1 MEVSLKTIVVALA
14 SASLLAMAAPA
25 MADSS
30 HHGGGGGGS
39 WGGGGGGWGRG
50 SSAAAPSSGGGFR
63 GGFQGGSVAGPR
75 GFGASHFGGR
85 PGFRHFGGFAPF
97 YFADFGLGF
106 ALGMSA
112 IDPWFYDGF
121 YGPYYDAPYA
131 YSYGPPP
138 GGYYYPPPGAPYPP
152 QQAAP
157 QGAPPTAGATT
168 QSQQPAA
175 CGSWSWDAAKQA
187 YNWVPC

>member
-30 HHGGGGGGS
+30 HHGGGGGRGGS
-39 WGGGGGGWGRG
+39 WGGGGGGWSHG

-63 GGFQGGSVAGPR
+63 GGFQGHSFPGPR
-75 GFGASHFGGR
+75 GFGASHFHGR
-85 PGFRHFGGFAPF
+85 PGFHHFGGFAPY
-97 YFADFGLGF
+97 YFADFGLGLAF
-106 ALGMSA
+106 GMSA

-131 YSYGPPP
+131 YGPPP
-138 GGYYYPPPGAPYPP
+138 GGYYYPP

-187 YNWVPC
+187 YDWVPC